1 MRESEAGTQEGNN
14 PKQMNIPVSQPFL
27 DEEETNYLLS
37 ALADGAISGLYGQ
50 YIDKFE
56 EAFSHYS
63 GCSYGIATNSGTSA
77 LHLALA
83 ASGIG
88 NKNEILVSSFTNM
101 ATFFAV
107 LYQGARP
114 IPVDIEPDTWN
125 INPALIEEKIT
136 EKTKAILVVHI
147 YGHPADMDPILR
159 IAKNYGLYVIED
171 CAEAHG
177 ALYKGQKVGSLGDVG
192 CFSFYAN
199 KIITTGEGGMV
210 TTNNVEIA
218 DKARSLKSLAFGVNN
233 KFMHED
239 IGFGYRMTNL
249 QAAIGC
255 AQLKKIDEIIDK
267 KRKIAHYYDENLR
280 GIPGLQRP
288 IEKKRAK
295 NVYWMYH
302 VVLHEEFKFPRDLVM
317 EKLNEYG
324 IETREAFIPYNMQEI
339 FIRKG
344 WVNGNECPVS
354 NYVAKNGFYIPSGPL
369 LGKKELEYIVS
380 KIKDIQKGVE

>member
-1 MRESEAGTQEGNN
+1 
-14 PKQMNIPVSQPFL
+14 MNIPVSRPLL
-27 DEEETNYLLS
+27 DKTETDYVLS
-37 ALADGAISGLYGQ
+37 ALADEAISGLYGQ

-56 EAFSHYS
+56 KDFSNYS
-63 GCSYGIATNSGTSA
+63 DCSYGVATNSGTSA

-83 ASGIG
+83 SLGIG
-88 NKNEILVSSFTNM
+88 NKDEVLVSSFTNM

-107 LYQGARP
+107 LYQGAKP

-125 INPALIEEKIT
+125 INPLLIEEKIN
-136 EKTKAILVVHI
+136 ENTKAILVVHI
-147 YGHPADMDPILR
+147 YGHPVDMNPILK
-159 IAKNYGLYVIED
+159 IARNYGLYVIED

-177 ALYKGQKVGSLGDVG
+177 ALYKGRKVGSLGDAG

-218 DKARSLKSLAFGVNN
+218 DKTRSLKSLAFGANN

-267 KRKIAHYYDENLR
+267 KRNIAHYYDENLKD
-280 GIPGLQRP
+280 IPGLQLP
-288 IEKKRAK
+288 VEKNYAK

-302 VVLHEEFKFPRDLVM
+302 VVLSKKFGLQRELVM
-317 EKLNEYG
+317 KKLRYYG

-339 FIRKG
+339 FIRRG
-344 WVNGNECPVS
+344 WTRGDECPVS

-369 LGKKELEYIVS
+369 LEEKELEYIVS
-380 KIKDIQKGVE
+380 KIKDIQKGVNK

>member
-1 MRESEAGTQEGNN
+1 MRESEVGTQEGNN
-14 PKQMNIPVSQPFL
+14 PKQMNISVSQPFL
-27 DEEETNYLLS
+27 GEEETKYVLS
-37 ALADGAISGLYGQ
+37 ALADGAISGLYGE

-56 EAFSHYS
+56 EDFSHYS

-83 ASGIG
+83 SLGIG
-88 NKNEILVSSFTNM
+88 AKDEVLVSSFTNM

-107 LYQGARP
+107 LYLGAKP
-114 IPVDIEPDTWN
+114 IPIDIEADTWN
-125 INPALIEEKIT
+125 IDPRLIEEKIN
-136 EKTKAILVVHI
+136 ENTKAILIVHI
-147 YGHPADMDPILR
+147 YGHPVDMDQILE
-159 IAKNYGLYVIED
+159 IAKNYRLYVIED

-177 ALYKGQKVGSLGDVG
+177 ALYKGRKVGSLGDVG

-218 DKARSLKSLAFGVNN
+218 DKARSLKSLAFGANN

-255 AQLKKIDEIIDK
+255 AQLEKIDEIIDK
-267 KRKIAHYYDENLR
+267 KRKIASYYTENLR
-280 GIPGLQRP
+280 DVPSLQLP
-288 IEKKRAK
+288 IEKPYAK

-302 VVLHEEFKFPRDLVM
+302 VVLHEEFNFPRETVM
-317 EKLNEYG
+317 KKLGDYG

-344 WVNGNECPVS
+344 LVNENECPVS
-354 NYVAKNGFYIPSGPL
+354 NYVAMNGFYIPSSPL
-369 LGKKELEYIVS
+369 LEEKELEYIVS

>member
-1 MRESEAGTQEGNN
+1 MRESKAGAQEGNN
-14 PKQMNIPVSQPFL
+14 PKQMNISVSQPFL
-27 DEEETNYLLS
+27 DEEETNYVLS

-56 EAFSHYS
+56 EDFSRYS

-88 NKNEILVSSFTNM
+88 NKDEILVSSFTNM

-159 IAKNYGLYVIED
+159 IAKSYGLYVIED

-288 IEKKRAK
+288 IEKNRAK

-354 NYVAKNGFYIPSGPL
+354 NYVAKNGFYIPSSPL